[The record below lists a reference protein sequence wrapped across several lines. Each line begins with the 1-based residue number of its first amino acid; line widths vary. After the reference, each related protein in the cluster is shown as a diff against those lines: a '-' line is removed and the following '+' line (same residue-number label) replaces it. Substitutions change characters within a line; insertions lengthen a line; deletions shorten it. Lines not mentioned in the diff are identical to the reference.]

1 MRNKYKKLLNRNQ
14 SPKNNISILLSE
26 KKGNN
31 SNNYINNIN
40 KNSFITKNENQG
52 KDKNLNHDNND
63 KKNEQKKIKFNK
75 QYISDKKDDI
85 KFKDINKSKYEERNI
100 SKYNRSVESNILFK
114 KINDS
119 SNNNI
124 KNKENKNNVN
134 NISTSKNNQ
143 NVSRRFTVRKRNEN
157 QDEQNKN
164 KHNIIEIK
172 YSNNADKDK
181 DRDKNINTN
190 SIFNFRKNKYSSSF
204 INNSKTNLD
213 SFENRNK
220 SKQQEIKA
228 QKFNKVYDDLKNDS
242 SANNISSL
250 NKTQQINNLSNNYMN
265 NLNKTSL
272 ININSTSNEKSN
284 DTKKKSYNF
293 RKLRAKES
301 EQSNKNNEKEKE
313 KEKEKNIENSPK
325 PSSYLLSP
333 IINSTHRK
341 KFKFNYRSRRAL
353 NSDNT
358 SEQNEKEEI
367 NNNNKDNQDNNNKES
382 NSNEN
387 NNDKNDEKDKEHLIK
402 TKKNEKYLENKTI
415 DNEIRTDDIN
425 LNKRKMRR
433 FLYFRSSKNIL
444 EKEDKEKNPLSPKN
458 PPISTELNQDIKTPD
473 AFSIKM
479 DRINEINKSEGQ
491 KESFHAFFRN
501 NVKSEKST
509 PIIENKITEIKE
521 NILDNNDNND
531 NNNNNNSDINNLA
544 NLSFS
549 QDINNTFG
557 CFPNELDLN
566 LGKKNQL
573 FNYNYDYNINNF
585 KSKRNKSTRSNMSI
599 NSIKSSKS
607 SNSMNINQVFSPSSV
622 IYKKSII
629 RSGSN
634 YKKIEGNYSPKSFY
648 SPKRSTNYDK
658 ISIKSIKRLNSP
670 YSESNISSISNS
682 NISNNII
689 NNNTFNTTLN
699 IFKMTSKD
707 KKRMNN
713 NFYITKLQKD
723 KRFDPQDQYDIS
735 QKYKQHLRTN
745 SDYTKD
751 KSSLYFSMINGNSSN
766 SFTSFSNIIP
776 NSHSSCKSFSNNNH
790 DNSYYSEIYNSN
802 YEFKIDL
809 QILYILEAKLQNIL
823 NKIIK
828 YTVCHNE
835 CFDLIT
841 YYFSSKFYEKEM
853 RLFQSKHSIN
863 NISYYIKFELLCY
876 FLCYDVCFNKS
887 FNQTGILL
895 KTIISLLHTN
905 FLILIAYIL
914 NDDSMYKT
922 NNENAKMWIYKLT
935 SIVDK
940 NLKIKLVP
948 KDFSEV
954 GILNLLGNNLKE
966 VNNYY
971 KMIIDN
977 LYSHFYTKK
986 NNKKNYNDSKFKFPN
1001 CLQLDLNELDYYEK
1015 LNVIS
1020 LFFFDAYRLLNN
1032 YNFEDLKYFF
1042 DSFLQRIKYQGQ
1054 MSSASAK
1061 VLQIKPLSKSKS
1073 KNVSNMKNIVIYKY
1087 NYANGNFYYLPP
1099 MKKCYK
1105 YTLVLDLD
1113 ETLVYLMP
1121 NNIYLNSEGKIGE
1134 AKHTLIF
1141 RPGLINFLQRMKPLY
1156 EMVIF
1161 SFGTYQYVDSVI
1173 RIIERKETYFEHILY
1188 RQHATINSGE
1198 YIKDLSL
1205 LGRDLKNIIIV
1216 DDIPQVFKLQ
1226 ERNGICIKPFYG
1238 DAVADR
1244 NTLKILGKILETVR
1258 FDAEET
1264 GDIRKSLD
1272 KHRNLIFNHITTNIE

>member
-1 MRNKYKKLLNRNQ
+1 MRNKYKNLLNRNQ
-14 SPKNNISILLSE
+14 SPKNNTSILLSE
-26 KKGNN
+26 KKNNN
-31 SNNYINNIN
+31 SNYYMNNAN
-40 KNSFITKNENQG
+40 KNSFINKNENKG
-52 KDKNLNHDNND
+52 RDKNINHENND
-63 KKNEQKKIKFNK
+63 KKNEQKRIKFNRH
-75 QYISDKKDDI
+75 YIPDKKDEI
-85 KFKDINKSKYEERNI
+85 KHNEINKSKNEEKNT
-100 SKYNRSVESNILFK
+100 SKYKSVESNILFK

-119 SNNNI
+119 NNNNNI
-124 KNKENKNNVN
+124 KSKENKNNIN

-143 NVSRRFTVRKRNEN
+143 NISRRFTVRKRNEN
-157 QDEQNKN
+157 QDDKNKN
-164 KHNIIEIK
+164 KLEIIEFK
-172 YSNNADKDK
+172 YSNNEDKDTDR
-181 DRDKNINTN
+181 DRDKNINSN

-204 INNSKTNLD
+204 INNSKANLD
-213 SFENRNK
+213 NLDNKNK
-220 SKQQEIKA
+220 SKKQEIKS
-228 QKFNKVYDDLKNDS
+228 QKFIKDYDDLKNDS
-242 SANNISSL
+242 NKNNISFL
-250 NKTQQINNLSNNYMN
+250 NITQQINNLNNNYMN
-265 NLNKTSL
+265 NFNKSNK
-272 ININSTSNEKSN
+272 ININTTSNERSN
-284 DTKKKSYNF
+284 EIQKKTYNF
-293 RKLRAKES
+293 RKLRAKETS
-301 EQSNKNNEKEKE
+301 QSNKNDEKEEEKEKV
-313 KEKEKNIENSPK
+313 KNIIKSPEP
-325 PSSYLLSP
+325 PSCLLSP
-333 IINSTHRK
+333 IINSSNRK
-341 KFKFNYRSRRAL
+341 KFKFNYRSKRAL
-353 NSDNT
+353 NADNAA
-358 SEQNEKEEI
+358 EQNEKEEL
-367 NNNNKDNQDNNNKES
+367 NNNDNHNNNKE
-382 NSNEN
+382 NNNNEN
-387 NNDKNDEKDKEHLIK
+387 NNNRNDSKDKDHLSK
-402 TKKNEKYLENKTI
+402 TTKNEKYLENKTI
-415 DNEIRTDDIN
+415 DNETKTDDTN
-425 LNKRKMRR
+425 LNKRMMRR
-433 FLYFRSSKNIL
+433 FLYFRSSKNIY
-444 EKEDKEKNPLSPKN
+444 EKKDREEKTPSPKN
-458 PPISTELNQDIKTPD
+458 TPISTELKPDINSPD
-473 AFSIKM
+473 AFALKM
-479 DRINEINKSEGQ
+479 NRINEINKSEEQ
-491 KESFHAFFRN
+491 KQSFRAFFRN
-501 NVKSEKST
+501 NIKSENAT
-509 PIIENKITEIKE
+509 PIIENKITQIQE
-521 NILDNNDNND
+521 NILDNNV
-531 NNNNNNSDINNLA
+531 NNNSSNNIE
-544 NLSFS
+544 NMSVS
-549 QDINNTFG
+549 QDINTTFG

-566 LGKKNQL
+566 LGQKNQL
-573 FNYNYDYNINNF
+573 FKYNYDYNISNF
-585 KSKRNKSTRSNMSI
+585 KTKRNKSTKSNISV
-599 NSIKSSKS
+599 NSIKSNRS
-607 SNSMNINQVFSPSSV
+607 SNSMNIHRFYSPSSA
-622 IYKKSII
+622 IYRKSIV
-629 RSGSN
+629 RPGSY
-634 YKKIEGNYSPKSFY
+634 YKKIEGNYSPQSFY

-658 ISIKSIKRLNSP
+658 ISIKSLKRLNSP
-670 YSESNISSISNS
+670 YSENNISSISNS

-689 NNNTFNTTLN
+689 NNNTYNTTLN

-707 KKRMNN
+707 KKKMNN
-713 NFYITKLQKD
+713 NFFITKLQKD
-723 KRFDPQDQYDIS
+723 KRFEPQEQYDIS
-735 QKYKQHLRTN
+735 QKYKKHLRTN

-751 KSSLYFSMINGNSSN
+751 KSYLYFSMINGNNSN
-766 SFTSFSNIIP
+766 SFSNFSNIIP
-776 NSHSSCKSFSNNNH
+776 NSYSSCKSLSNNIH
-790 DNSYYSEIYNSN
+790 DYSYYSEIYNNN
-802 YEFKIDL
+802 YEYKIDL

-823 NKIIK
+823 NKINK
-828 YTVCHNE
+828 YTVCHIE

-841 YYFSSKFYEKEM
+841 YYFSSKFYEKEI

-914 NDDSMYKT
+914 NDDSLYKT
-922 NNENAKMWIYKLT
+922 NNENIKMWIYKLT
-935 SIVDK
+935 TIVDN

-948 KDFSEV
+948 QDFSEA

-986 NNKKNYNDSKFKFPN
+986 NIKKNYNDSKYKFPN

-1042 DSFLQRIKYQGQ
+1042 DSFLQRIKYQDQ
-1054 MSSASAK
+1054 INSSSSK
-1061 VLQIKPLSKSKS
+1061 IQIRPLSKSKS
-1073 KNVSNMKNIVIYKY
+1073 KNVNNMKNIVIYKY

-1113 ETLVYLMP
+1113 ETLIYLMP
-1121 NNIYLNSEGKIGE
+1121 NNIYLNSDGKIGE

-1238 DAVADR
+1238 DAVTDR

-1272 KHRNLIFNHITTNIE
+1272 KHRNVIFNHITNNIE